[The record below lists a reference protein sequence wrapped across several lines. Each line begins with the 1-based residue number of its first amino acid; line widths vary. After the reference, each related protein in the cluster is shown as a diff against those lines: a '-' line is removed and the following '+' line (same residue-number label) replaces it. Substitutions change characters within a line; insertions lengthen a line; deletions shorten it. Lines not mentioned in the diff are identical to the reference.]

1 MLMFQHRE
9 SVARLTTLLIGMG
22 ILYLAIHGHIRH
34 DMPTASEPVQ
44 LHLADVPAPAEPP
57 PPKPEPEPPKPEVRQ
72 PQPPQPT
79 TKAVQPTP
87 QPPVSSPVAA
97 TSAPSPVQLP
107 AAPVSPAAQAIP
119 EKASISA
126 NPAAEGRFAQD
137 VRSRIEKR
145 KVFPESA
152 LALGMSGTVEVSYV
166 LDRAGTL
173 ISATVIGSSGYPLLD
188 QAALRAVRSATYAPM
203 AEDMWPQ
210 EKQKEFRTKVVF
222 TIND

>member
-1 MLMFQHRE
+1 MLMFHHRE
-9 SVARLTTLLIGMG
+9 SVARLATLLFGFG
-22 ILYLAIHGHIRH
+22 IVYVAIHG
-34 DMPTASEPVQ
+34 Q
-44 LHLADVPAPAEPP
+44 LHHDQPAAREPIQIHLAETPKPVEPP
-57 PPKPEPEPPKPEVRQ
+57 VPKPEPPKPEVRQ
-72 PQPPQPT
+72 QPTPPQPA
-79 TKAVQPTP
+79 KPAQPTP
-87 QPPVSSPVAA
+87 SPSVTSPVAA

-107 AAPVSPAAQAIP
+107 AAPVSPTAQAIP
-119 EKASISA
+119 EKPAISA
-126 NPAAEGRFAQD
+126 NAAAEGRFAQD

-145 KVFPESA
+145 KIFPESA

-188 QAALRAVRSATYAPM
+188 QAALRAVRSATYASM